1 MDSSRF
7 PSAWNLCCFMCVAT
21 VSYFICEL
29 VLFIW
34 KTMFLWSHPPSLAL
48 IIFHPCLPY
57 TSLILE
63 ENDLMKS
70 SYWSLNYGSLCSFPP
85 TATSELLSIASILF
99 YKFIRHKSLKYPK
112 FYFKIKGMLVYKHF
126 LITVIFI
133 ISSCFF
139 ILMINQG
146 TIF

>member
-1 MDSSRF
+1 MDIALKHFMNFNLGTWKVPRPHPPRF
-7 PSAWNLCCFMCVAT
+7 CAVLTCAAT
-21 VSYFICEL
+21 VSEFICAL

-34 KTMFLWSHPPSLAL
+34 KTMFLWSHPTSLAL

-85 TATSELLSIASILF
+85 TATSEILSIASILF
-99 YKFIRHKSLKYPK
+99 YKFIRHKSLNILNLILKLKVCWY
-112 FYFKIKGMLVYKHF
+112 INTF
-126 LITVIFI
+126 L
-133 ISSCFF
+133 
-139 ILMINQG
+139 
-146 TIF
+146 